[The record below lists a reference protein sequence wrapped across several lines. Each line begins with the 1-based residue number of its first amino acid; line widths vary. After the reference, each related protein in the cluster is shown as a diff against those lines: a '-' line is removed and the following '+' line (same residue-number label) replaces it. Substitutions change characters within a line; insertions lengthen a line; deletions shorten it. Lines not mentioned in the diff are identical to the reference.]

1 MFPAEKQPSMTL
13 NEHTEEF
20 MGRPRKNPDDP
31 KWQTEQVIGVPVND
45 DWRIFFAAA
54 LGGLIARGSGQTY
67 DQMIKTASEIA
78 TEAQKSLS

>member
-1 MFPAEKQPSMTL
+1 
-13 NEHTEEF
+13 

-31 KWQTEQVIGVPVND
+31 KWQPVAEKVTGVPVND

-78 TEAQKSLS
+78 TQASESLS

>member
-1 MFPAEKQPSMTL
+1 
-13 NEHTEEF
+13 

-31 KWQTEQVIGVPVND
+31 KWGLVKEETND

-78 TEAQKSLS
+78 TQARESLS

>member
-1 MFPAEKQPSMTL
+1 
-13 NEHTEEF
+13 

-31 KWQTEQVIGVPVND
+31 KWNEVAPQND
-45 DWRIFFAAA
+45 DWRLFFAAA

-78 TEAQKSLS
+78 TQASESLS

>member
-1 MFPAEKQPSMTL
+1 
-13 NEHTEEF
+13 

-31 KWQTEQVIGVPVND
+31 KWNVEEAPPQND
-45 DWRIFFAAA
+45 DWRLFFAAA

-78 TEAQKSLS
+78 KQASESLS

>member
-1 MFPAEKQPSMTL
+1 
-13 NEHTEEF
+13 

-31 KWQTEQVIGVPVND
+31 KWQEDKPND

-67 DQMIKTASEIA
+67 DQMIKSASEIA

>member
-1 MFPAEKQPSMTL
+1 MTL
-13 NEHTEEF
+13 NEHIGEF

-31 KWQTEQVIGVPVND
+31 KWVKEETND

-78 TEAQKSLS
+78 KEAQKSLS

>member
-1 MFPAEKQPSMTL
+1 
-13 NEHTEEF
+13 

-31 KWQTEQVIGVPVND
+31 KWNPPETVQFTPENY
-45 DWRIFFAAA
+45 DWRLFFAAA

-78 TEAQKSLS
+78 TQASESLS

>member
-1 MFPAEKQPSMTL
+1 MTL

-31 KWQTEQVIGVPVND
+31 KWGLVKEATQEV

-78 TEAQKSLS
+78 TQASESLS

>member
-1 MFPAEKQPSMTL
+1 
-13 NEHTEEF
+13 

-31 KWQTEQVIGVPVND
+31 KWNEPQETHVND

-78 TEAQKSLS
+78 KEAQKSIQ

>member
-1 MFPAEKQPSMTL
+1 MTL
-13 NEHTEEF
+13 NEHIEEF

-31 KWQTEQVIGVPVND
+31 KWNVEEVTPQND
-45 DWRIFFAAA
+45 DWRLFFAAA

-78 TEAQKSLS
+78 KEAQKSLSK

>member
-1 MFPAEKQPSMTL
+1 
-13 NEHTEEF
+13 

-31 KWQTEQVIGVPVND
+31 KWNEPQETHVND

-67 DQMIKTASEIA
+67 EQMIKTASEIA
-78 TEAQKSLS
+78 KEAQKSIQ